1 MERAYVMINCEMG
14 SEGNV
19 IEQLKPVTCVKDIRG
34 VYGNYDILVELEG
47 QSIDE
52 ISHTISSKIRKLE
65 KVRSTTTIV
74 CVN

>member
-1 MERAYVMINCEMG
+1 MINCEMG

-19 IEQLKPVTCVKDIRG
+19 IEQLKPVTCVKDVLG

-47 QSIDE
+47 LSIDE
-52 ISHTISSKIRKLE
+52 ISNTIASKIRKLE
-65 KVRSTTTIV
+65 KVHSTTTLV

>member
-1 MERAYVMINCEMG
+1 MLNCEMG

-19 IEQLKPVTCVKDIRG
+19 IAELKPVTCVKDVHG

-47 QSIDE
+47 KSIDE
-52 ISHTISSKIRKLE
+52 ISKTIASKIRKLD
-65 KVRSTTTIV
+65 KVVCTTTLV